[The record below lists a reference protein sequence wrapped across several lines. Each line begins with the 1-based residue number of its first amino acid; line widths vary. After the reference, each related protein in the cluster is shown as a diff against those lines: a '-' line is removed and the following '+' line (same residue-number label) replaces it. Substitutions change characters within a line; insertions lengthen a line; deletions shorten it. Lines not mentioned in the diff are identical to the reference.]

1 MTGQVGRPACISKL
15 FILKKSS
22 NCRCGT
28 GTCGCDWMK
37 YAKAANVSYQTFL
50 ELIISVP
57 QASIWIHTFKMST
70 LKSTLSIQNAMSSLG
85 ILTSKKFYFHFNYF
99 SMSYYLSIFSLS
111 RIYLKWDRQKRYLSH
126 THGSFKFFKLIL
138 WILIIMMLD
147 FTNSEFLVQFQS

>member
-1 MTGQVGRPACISKL
+1 MW
-15 FILKKSS
+15 

-57 QASIWIHTFKMST
+57 RASIWIHTFKMST

-85 ILTSKKFYFHFNYF
+85 ILTSKKFYFRFNYF

-111 RIYLKWDRQKRYLSH
+111 RIYLKWARQKRYLSH